1 MLNLND
7 IVALAK
13 SGYKVDDIK
22 ELIKLSKEA
31 ETEESTPSGSEE
43 EKEVDKKEEALPE
56 EPKTG
61 TVAKDDLQEETSKVI
76 DYKKRSEELEEKL
89 QELQKANTKK
99 NMADKDETKSD
110 LEVFADA
117 MKSFM

>member
-31 ETEESTPSGSEE
+31 ETEESKPSGSEE
-43 EKEVDKKEEALPE
+43 EKEVKKKEEVLPE
-56 EPKTG
+56 EEPKKG
-61 TVAKDDLQEETSKVI
+61 TVEQPSEDTSKVI
-76 DYKKRSEELEEKL
+76 DYKKRTEELEEKL

-99 NMADKDETKSD
+99 NMADKDDEKSD